1 MQKIKNFFSGTFTY
15 LTASEDGS
23 IIWAVEQ
30 VIRFVK
36 STWQAASERL
46 NALSESR
53 NARLEA
59 KEQRS
64 DDE

>member
-30 VIRFVK
+30 VIKFVK
-36 STWQAASERL
+36 STWAAASERL

-53 NARLEA
+53 NARREA
-59 KEQRS
+59 NDQGSE
-64 DDE
+64 DE